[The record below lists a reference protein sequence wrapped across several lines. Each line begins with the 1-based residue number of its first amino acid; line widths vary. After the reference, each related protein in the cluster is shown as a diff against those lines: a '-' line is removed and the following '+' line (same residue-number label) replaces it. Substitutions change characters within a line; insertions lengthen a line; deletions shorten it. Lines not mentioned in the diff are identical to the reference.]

1 MQAPGAVPLGWR
13 LGFAAIVA
21 ALLAFA
27 VWSLLLVYRVRE
39 LRADVQRNVQWLGRA
54 AELQHRTA
62 AWREAGKPAAPP
74 EWTAAADDVAAIA
87 GEADDGREGLAG
99 PLADTEAALERARSD
114 ALALPQLEQRLDV
127 LIREIRRDN
136 AARSAELGEC
146 WDDLVFVVFTALL
159 LAALDVQLLAY
170 AERRRRQALRLAAEI
185 ESTADELAETRAAL
199 REREATARLAEELRA
214 ARDRAEEASTAKT
227 QFMARMS
234 HELFTPLNI
243 ITGYTA
249 LVRERIEEHAVADA
263 EDDLDRIETAANGLY
278 RLVRHV
284 LDLTE
289 LDAGRAEVRLEELEL
304 APLLARVVEAAGST
318 AARTGTKLALHAPKG
333 LRVRSDRRRLETIL
347 GEVVDNACRFTRDGH
362 VEVRASAGDDGARIE
377 VRDDGPGMSEEDRE
391 RATAPFF
398 QADESARRRHDGAGL
413 GLTVASRLCARI
425 GGTLALR
432 SAPGQG
438 TTVTVVLP
446 EPPRLT
452 VAAEPSATPTGP

>member
-1 MQAPGAVPLGWR
+1 MEEPAPRRVQPPGAPSLAWR
-13 LGFAAIVA
+13 LGFSALLA

-27 VWSLLLVYRVRE
+27 VWSLLLVIRVQS
-39 LRADVQRNVQWLGRA
+39 LRADVTRNVRWLGEI

-62 AWREAGKPAAPP
+62 ERREADAASQGA
-74 EWTAAADDVAAIA
+74 WTAAADAVAAIA
-87 GEADDGREGLAG
+87 GQAESAGQDALAG
-99 PLADTEAALERARSD
+99 PLAAVAAAIDAARRDAAAL
-114 ALALPQLEQRLDV
+114 PGLEPRLDA

-136 AARSAELGEC
+136 AARSGELGEC

-185 ESTADELAETRAAL
+185 EATAEQLAETRSTL
-199 REREATARLAEELRA
+199 REREAVARLADELRA
-214 ARDRAEEASTAKT
+214 ARDRAEEASAAKT

-249 LVRERIEEHAVADA
+249 LVRERCEEHALA
-263 EDDLDRIETAANGLY
+263 EAAGDLDRVEQAANGLY

-289 LDAGRAEVRLEELEL
+289 LDAGRAEVELGEVAL
-304 APLLARVVEAAGST
+304 AGLVAQVVEAAKPT
-318 AARTGTKLALHAPKG
+318 AARSGTQVATHVPAELT
-333 LRVRSDRRRLETIL
+333 VRSDRRRLATIV
-347 GEVVDNACRFTRDGH
+347 GELVDNACRFTRGGH
-362 VEVRASAGDDGARIE
+362 VEVRAAAGEDGVRIE
-377 VRDDGPGMSEEDRE
+377 VRDDGPGMRDEDLE
-391 RATAPFF
+391 RATTPFF
-398 QADESARRRHDGAGL
+398 QVDESARRRHDGAGL
-413 GLTVASRLCARI
+413 GLTVAQRLTARI

-438 TTVTVVLP
+438 TTATVHLP
-446 EPPRLT
+446 R
-452 VAAEPSATPTGP
+452 